1 MLESISL
8 LGSSSG
14 RNAGDA
20 ALIAGIMRSV
30 DNACGQ
36 RLMWEIPTLRPEF
49 IWRSYENRVRAI
61 SMLPWA
67 GTVGMLGIPTYRS
80 LMRTNMTLIYDAM
93 LFDKKLYNPLFN
105 YMSTAWLMLP
115 YAKRKNKILGCY
127 NIGAGPVNT
136 PQGKRMLKD
145 IGNMMDFI
153 TVRDEDSLNLLRE
166 IGVTNENV
174 LLTADAAI
182 SVPASPAP
190 RIDKI
195 IADLGFADVKEFLA
209 INVNSYLNT
218 WAGTG
223 QEALTPEVF
232 AAIYG
237 DGLTRAAEELGVP
250 VLFVCTQHSDIPI
263 TKKIQ
268 DRLPKTIR
276 TAIFTN
282 EVYGHHEIKGVLG
295 RASLLFAM
303 RLHANILATSA
314 YTPSIA
320 LAFQK
325 KVTSYYKRL
334 DLSDCVMS
342 FNDFSA
348 ETVYRHLLRG
358 WSERGAIRSKLER
371 HIPYLVQEADKA
383 ATLVAAV
390 GRGEDPGRVI
400 RALTN
405 PGSSAG
411 IPTDA
416 NGARISAVG

>member
-1 MLESISL
+1 MIESISL

-20 ALIAGIMRSV
+20 ALIAGIMSSI
-30 DNACGQ
+30 DQACGR
-36 RLMWEIPTLRPEF
+36 RLLFEIPTFRPEF
-49 IWRSYENRVRAI
+49 IWRSYENRVRPI
-61 SMLPWA
+61 SMLPWS
-67 GTVGMLGIPTYRS
+67 GTAGMLGIPTARS
-80 LMRTNMTLIYDAM
+80 LVRTDMTLIYDAM

-115 YAKRKNKILGCY
+115 WAKRKNKILGCY

-136 PQGKRMLKD
+136 PQGQKMLKE

-166 IGVTNENV
+166 IGVTNENI

-182 SVPASPAP
+182 SVPASPEK
-190 RIDKI
+190 RID
-195 IADLGFADVKEFLA
+195 ALLAEVGFQGVGEFLA
-209 INVNSYLNT
+209 INVNTYLNT

-223 QEALTPEVF
+223 QDALTPDVF

-237 DGLTRAAEELGVP
+237 DGLTRVVEELNIP

-263 TKKIQ
+263 TKKIME
-268 DRLPKTIR
+268 RLPKSAKTGL
-276 TAIFTN
+276 FTN
-282 EVYGHHEIKGVLG
+282 LVYGHHDIKGVLS

-314 YTPSIA
+314 YTPSIS

-325 KVTSYYKRL
+325 KVTSWYKRL
-334 DLSDCVMS
+334 DLESYVMS

-348 ETVYRHLLRG
+348 ETIYRHLIRG
-358 WSERGAIRSKLER
+358 WNDRAKIKENLKQ
-371 HIPYLVQEADKA
+371 HIPFLLAEADKA
-383 ATLVAAV
+383 AQLVAAID
-390 GRGEDPGRVI
+390 RGEDPGSVI
-400 RALTN
+400 RRLSTGQTA
-405 PGSSAG
+405 SSSRAV
-411 IPTDA
+411 
-416 NGARISAVG
+416 NG